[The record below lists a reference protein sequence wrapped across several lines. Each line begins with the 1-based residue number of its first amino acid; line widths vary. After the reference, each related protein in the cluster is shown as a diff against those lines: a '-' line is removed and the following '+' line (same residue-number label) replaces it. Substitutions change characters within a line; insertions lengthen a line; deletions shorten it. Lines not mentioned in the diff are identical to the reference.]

1 MRLFRTPYLI
11 LSSCLLIAI
20 GILFGCSPSYKQMQ
34 SAPDSYRGADASVL
48 QKFKPAF
55 TVALYNTT
63 VDVVGNHLS
72 GLLLIK
78 KMPDSSTRMVFSNEM
93 GFSFFDFEFKPGG
106 DFKVYSIMKKLNKK
120 SVIKTLQHDFEL
132 ILMNNLDNSKAVLKT
147 REGLT
152 YFIFPKSKGY
162 NYYITNQSGDELVRM
177 ERASN
182 KKTIVEAVMKN
193 YLNGMPD
200 TIGITHKTF
209 EFNIGL
215 KRIER

>member
-1 MRLFRTPYLI
+1 LI
-11 LSSCLLIAI
+11 LSS
-20 GILFGCSPSYKQMQ
+20 GVLFVSGCSPAHIKMQ
-34 SAPDSYRGADASVL
+34 SSTTDVNL
-48 QKFKPAF
+48 LKKFKPNF

-93 GFSFFDFEFKPGG
+93 GFSFFDFEFGTDG
-106 DFKVYSIMKKLNKK
+106 SFKVYSIIKKMNKK

-132 ILMNNLDNSKAVLKT
+132 VLMNTLNYEKAIVKSDNGHK
-147 REGLT
+147 
-152 YFIFPKSKGY
+152 YFIFPQTKGY
-162 NYYITNQSGDELVRM
+162 NYYITNADGTELLRM

-182 KKTIVEAVMKN
+182 KKVIVEAVVTG
-193 YLNGMPD
+193 YNGKTPD
-200 TIGITHKTF
+200 SIEISHKTF

>member
-1 MRLFRTPYLI
+1 M
-11 LSSCLLIAI
+11 LLA
-20 GILFGCSPSYKQMQ
+20 CSPVHKQMQ
-34 SAPDSYRGADASVL
+34 TASADINLL
-48 QKFKPAF
+48 QKFKPVF

-93 GFSFFDFEFKPGG
+93 GLTFFDFEFEADGK
-106 DFKVYSIMKKLNKK
+106 FKVYFIIKKMNKR

-132 ILMNNLDNSKAVLKT
+132 ILMNNLDNSKVSVRT
-147 REGLT
+147 GNGLT
-152 YFIFPKSKGY
+152 YFIFPQTKGF
-162 NYYITNQSGDELVRM
+162 NYYITNLSGDELVRM

-182 KKTIVEAVMKN
+182 KKTIVQAVMKN
-193 YLNGMPD
+193 YINGIPD
-200 TIGITHKTF
+200 TIGISHKTF
-209 EFNIGL
+209 EFSIGL

>member
-1 MRLFRTPYLI
+1 MLPLPMRYLLSISGLFFL
-11 LSSCLLIAI
+11 LS
-20 GILFGCSPSYKQMQ
+20 CSPVHKQMQ
-34 SAPDSYRGADASVL
+34 SATADVHVL

-93 GFSFFDFEFKPGG
+93 GFSFFDFEFAADGK
-106 DFKVYSIMKKLNKK
+106 FKVYSITKQMNKK

-132 ILMNNLDNSKAVLKT
+132 ILMNNLDNSKAVVKT
-147 REGLT
+147 NAGLT
-152 YFIFPKSKGY
+152 YFIFPQSKGF
-162 NYYITNQSGDELVRM
+162 NYYITSQSGDELVRM

-193 YLNGMPD
+193 YQNGIPD
-200 TIGITHKTF
+200 TIGISHKTF

-215 KRIER
+215 KKIER